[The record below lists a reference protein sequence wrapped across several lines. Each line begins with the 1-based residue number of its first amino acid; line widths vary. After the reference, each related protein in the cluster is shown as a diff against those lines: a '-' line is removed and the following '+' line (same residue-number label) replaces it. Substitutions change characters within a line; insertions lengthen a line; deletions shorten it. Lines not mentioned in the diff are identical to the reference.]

1 MTFPAIARRQR
12 DPEASQW
19 ILRVAASV
27 LVLCGIVLIAA
38 SQRPALSANDPAA
51 FLDSYGD
58 RAVSLLGD
66 QSRSES
72 ERREDF
78 GQLLREGFDLESIS
92 AFVLSTY
99 WREASEDQRSR
110 FVEAF
115 QGVLASRFLPLF
127 EEAKSDSFAIRGSR
141 NISGRDDLFMV
152 ETVLTDSKGR
162 QVRTDWRVKKTG
174 SGYQILDV
182 SVEGASMA
190 QTFRDEYRAFVRRSD
205 QGLDGLIQRLEQ
217 QAAG

>member
-1 MTFPAIARRQR
+1 MTFHAIARQQR
-12 DPEASQW
+12 DPEVSRW
-19 ILRVAASV
+19 MLRAAASV
-27 LVLCGIVLIAA
+27 VILSCIMLFAGPRL
-38 SQRPALSANDPAA
+38 ALSANDPAA

-58 RAVSLLGD
+58 RAISMLGD

-72 ERREDF
+72 ERREAFD
-78 GQLLREGFDLESIS
+78 QLLREGFDLESIS
-92 AFVLSTY
+92 AFVLTSY
-99 WREASEDQRSR
+99 WREASEAQRSR

-115 QGVLASRFLPLF
+115 QDVLASRFLPMF
-127 EEAKSDSFAIRGSR
+127 ADAKSDSFAIQGSR

-152 ETVLTDSKGR
+152 ATVLTDRKGR
-162 QVRTDWRVKKTG
+162 QVKTDWRVKETG

-190 QTFRDEYRAFVRRSD
+190 QTFRDEYRSFVRSSD